1 MSAIG
6 ILGQGTKLEVNNT
19 IITKCG
25 QYSVVCN
32 IGGDYSF
39 KHCTFA
45 LTFGILITEILP
57 LSY

>member
-39 KHCTFA
+39 KHCTF
-45 LTFGILITEILP
+45 
-57 LSY
+57 